1 MRFLISA
8 ILLLSISLT
17 AHAGIKKWVDADGN
31 VHYSDSAPGDNTQTQ
46 SVQNVAGKDQA
57 NAPSGYTPKSSAER
71 EAEMRKARKLKDEAS
86 QKQAEQDKQMAAKK
100 QNCENARQNVQ
111 TLEDSPRVT
120 TYDQNGERT
129 FMEDSER
136 ARRLEEA
143 RKAVSENCD

>member
-71 EAEMRKARKLKDEAS
+71 EAEMKKAKKLKQDAAD
-86 QKQAEQDKQMAAKK
+86 KQAEQDAQTAAKK
-100 QNCENARQNVQ
+100 QNCENARQNAR
-111 TLEDSPRVT
+111 TLEEAPRVT
-120 TYDQNGERT
+120 TYDANGERT
-129 FMEDSER
+129 IMDDSER
-136 ARRLEEA
+136 ARKLEEA
-143 RKAVSENCD
+143 RRAISENCN

>member
-8 ILLLSISLT
+8 VLLLSISLT

-31 VHYSDSAPGDNTQTQ
+31 VHYSDSGPEDNVQTQ
-46 SVQNVAGKDQA
+46 SVRNVAGKDQA
-57 NAPSGYTPKSSAER
+57 NVPSGYTPKSPAER
-71 EAEMRKARKLKDEAS
+71 EAEMRKSRKLKDEAS
-86 QKQAEQDKQMAAKK
+86 QKQTEKDAQAAAKK
-100 QNCENARQNVQ
+100 QNCDNARKNVQ

-136 ARRLEEA
+136 AQRLEEA
-143 RKAVSENCD
+143 RKAVGDYCN